1 MTLFS
6 LRDDQVRA
14 NCLQHIKSLEPWK
27 LYDVEIKEPKK
38 SRNQEKYV
46 HMLWGIIA
54 RHVGEDPQDIK
65 DRVLLA
71 TFGPRALD
79 VEGKT
84 YLLPVRS
91 SELTKELYTRLIDAT
106 LMIFD
111 QLGIQAP
118 MPGYYGLGER
128 HERVG

>member
-6 LRDDQVRA
+6 IRDDQVRA

-46 HMLWGIIA
+46 HMLWGILA
-54 RHVGEDPQDIK
+54 KETGEDAQDLK

-71 TFGPRALD
+71 TFGPREL
-79 VEGKT
+79 VVNEKT

-91 SELTKELYTRLIDAT
+91 SELTKERYTRLIDAT

-111 QLGIQAP
+111 QLNLQAP
-118 MPGYYGLGER
+118 MPGYYGLAA
-128 HERVG
+128 